1 MFNITC
7 SGATLSKNKD
17 FFAVGDFT
25 GHIKVFKA
33 EDPRRASVFLEAQI
47 SD

>member
-25 GHIKVFKA
+25 GHLKVFKA
-33 EDPRRASVFLEAQI
+33 EDLLKTSVFLEAQI
-47 SD
+47 PD

>member
-7 SGATLSKNKD
+7 SGATLSKKKD
-17 FFAVGDFT
+17 YFAVGDFT

-33 EDPRRASVFLEAQI
+33 EDADRNSVFLESQI
-47 SD
+47 PD